1 MPFIECLLV
10 AMSSTL
16 FTKWSPS
23 LECYLL
29 VPIYRE
35 NKMIQIQNTY
45 VQQMSQCFVPSTHT
59 EMHAYYNIPDVTF
72 HRKSCWQ
79 TYNYGFLVL
88 HFCNYSYSWPYETLA
103 ISISLLLRGQI
114 HTLLNFPVIRLLL
127 KIIQKFVE
135 LMLESIFEV
144 DWMLSSLPCCS
155 FRPFCFHLSQLCLVS
170 FHCDVFYSSFFF
182 AQHVIIFKFGFHHD
196 HFQSFN

>member
-16 FTKWSPS
+16 FTKRSPS

-114 HTLLNFPVIRLLL
+114 HTLLNFSVIRLLL

-135 LMLESIFEV
+135 
-144 DWMLSSLPCCS
+144 
-155 FRPFCFHLSQLCLVS
+155 FCFHLSQLCLVS
-170 FHCDVFYSSFFF
+170 FHCDVFHSSFFLHSTSSSSSL
-182 AQHVIIFKFGFHHD
+182 ASIMTISNHSINFH
-196 HFQSFN
+196 